1 MAYDSSKPV
10 TGGSLVAAD
19 MRENFRALK
28 EDDIV
33 EGVAASGI
41 TPAMFSADSKQSVIK
56 AWINFNGTGVIAIN
70 DSFNVTSI
78 TDNGV
83 GQYTVTWDT
92 DFANVNYCCSYTVKW
107 NSLGGAG
114 NTIGVNF
121 ANVANN
127 PLVGSAKFHV
137 RGATTIVDCEIINIM
152 AIGDQ

>member
-83 GQYTVTWDT
+83 GNYTVTWDT
-92 DFANVNYCCSYTVKW
+92 DFATGNYCLSGIGRRTANSN
-107 NSLGGAG
+107 NSLVTVYFGTTPLPGSVNIAYYAGGQADSEW
-114 NTIGVNF
+114 IS
-121 ANVANN
+121 
-127 PLVGSAKFHV
+127 L
-137 RGATTIVDCEIINIM
+137 I